1 MCIKSARERES
12 EFNAI
17 CSLNCSP
24 SLQTVAKKPTQTSQH
39 SQLNC
44 HNLCLQTWR
53 IYTHTHTTTHRLA
66 YEVGCALARLP
77 GRANFLY
84 KTNKQK
90 AKVNKRKLS
99 APSTNEGTKGM
110 QQQQQQQQEEA
121 STKSEARDTLQRGV
135 MLRPPDGP
143 PRSSLP
149 TQLSH
154 CHWVWQNYHTPLL
167 TALGTGLAS

>member
-1 MCIKSARERES
+1 MCIKSAREQERER

-24 SLQTVAKKPTQTSQH
+24 SLQTVAKKPTQTSRH

-53 IYTHTHTTTHRLA
+53 IYTHTHTTTHTHTLT

-110 QQQQQQQQEEA
+110 QQQQQQEEA
-121 STKSEARDTLQRGV
+121 STKSEPRDTLQRGV
-135 MLRPPDGP
+135 MLRLPDGLP
-143 PRSSLP
+143 SVPR
-149 TQLSH
+149 TATG
-154 CHWVWQNYHTPLL
+154 YGKIITLL
-167 TALGTGLAS
+167 C